1 MALRDDVIA
10 TIKHPAIVQA
20 RQSIGQ
26 AGREGPTSFLV
37 DGHSLVSQ
45 AVAAGAPVERLFFL
59 APVEGAK
66 HRALLEDAQT
76 RGIECHR
83 VSKGIFFRLLGLGYE
98 TSVRVL
104 AVVRRKTS
112 PETTQPTGPG
122 TCVLVGERI
131 QDPRNIGVLI
141 RTADAYGTS
150 HAVFSAGSADP
161 FCRASVRSTTG
172 SIFRVPLTIAEDV
185 AGCLGRLAESGMKI
199 VGTSAQAA
207 RLCWEEDLSGPC
219 AIVLGNETAGLSD
232 GAKAL
237 CDALVSIP
245 MSGGA
250 HSFNVTVAAGIVFY
264 ERARQRQEKL

>member
-1 MALRDDVIA
+1 M
-10 TIKHPAIVQA
+10 
-20 RQSIGQ
+20 
-26 AGREGPTSFLV
+26 
-37 DGHSLVSQ
+37 
-45 AVAAGAPVERLFFL
+45 
-59 APVEGAK
+59 
-66 HRALLEDAQT
+66 
-76 RGIECHR
+76 
-83 VSKGIFFRLLGLGYE
+83 
-98 TSVRVL
+98 RVL
-104 AVVRRKTS
+104 ALVRRRTS
-112 PETTQPTGPG
+112 PETTQPAGPD
-122 TCVLVGERI
+122 TCVLVGEHI

-141 RTADAYGTS
+141 RTADAYRTS
-150 HAVFSAGSADP
+150 RAVFSADSADP

-199 VGTSAQAA
+199 VGTSVQAA

>member
-20 RQSIGQ
+20 RRSIAR

-45 AVAAGAPVERLFFL
+45 AIASGAPVERLFFL
-59 APVEGAK
+59 DPVEGAK
-66 HRALLEDAQT
+66 CRALLEDAQR
-76 RGIECHR
+76 RGVECHR

-104 AVVRRKTS
+104 ALVRRWTL
-112 PETTQPTGPG
+112 PESARPERPD

-131 QDPRNIGVLI
+131 QDPRNVGVLI
-141 RTADAYGTS
+141 RTADAYATS
-150 HAVFSAGSADP
+150 RVVFGAESADP

-172 SIFRVPLTIAEDV
+172 SVFRVPLTITEDV
-185 AGCLGRLAESGMKI
+185 AGCLGRLAESDMKI
-199 VGTSAQAA
+199 VGTSAQSAKS
-207 RLCWEEDLSGPC
+207 CWEEDLSGPC
-219 AIVLGNETAGLSD
+219 AIVLGNETAGLSES
-232 GAKAL
+232 AKAV
-237 CDALVSIP
+237 CDALVRIP

-250 HSFNVTVAAGIVFY
+250 HSFNVTVAAGIVLY
-264 ERARQRQEKL
+264 ERARQRQEGL